1 MAKLSDLVRTIN
13 DTAKAGDRVRA
24 LAMLDNLIA
33 RVPAEKAGVLRKR
46 RQRLAAEL
54 ELDRRISAL
63 EKQYGA

>member
-13 DTAKAGDRVRA
+13 DTATAGDRVRA

-46 RQRLAAEL
+46 RQRLAA
-54 ELDRRISAL
+54 
-63 EKQYGA
+63 